1 MVTSS
6 KHSIVYKVVNGLEI
20 KLDIHIP
27 PDAQAVPVLLWFH
40 GGGLLQGHRDGIA
53 PHMLESVSKYK
64 HALITADYRLAPQV
78 GVQDIFADVQDCIT
92 FIRQP
97 EGLASHLSS
106 AVGAGTV
113 DYSRLAISGSSAGGY
128 LALLAGLY
136 AQPKPQVILPIYPIT
151 DPLGTFFT
159 TSQPWPLEKDGLVDP
174 QKRVEDILVKTY
186 LDRKSATAVSNSV
199 SYSSRALMYNY
210 MLDRANLADLLH
222 FDLKFDPQ
230 HNSANDKWRIA
241 KQIAEHRLPP
251 TYIVHGTVDRDVGV
265 EQADEIVG
273 VMVGEGLEVVYKR
286 LRGKDHVFDVV
297 DPGEKLESMYAFM
310 HKYV

>member
-1 MVTSS
+1 MATSS

-40 GGGLLQGHRDGIA
+40 GGGLLQGHRDSIA
-53 PHMLESVSKYK
+53 PHMLDSVSKYK

-78 GVQDIFADVQDCIT
+78 GIQDIFADVQDCIA

-97 EGLASHLSS
+97 EGLAKHLNGIV
-106 AVGAGTV
+106 AAGIV
-113 DYSRLAISGSSAGGY
+113 DCSRLAVSGSSAGGY

-136 AQPKPQVILPIYPIT
+136 AQPKPKVILPIYPIT

-174 QKRVEDILVKTY
+174 EKRVEDAAVQPH
-186 LDRKSATAVSNSV
+186 LDRKSASAVSNTTSD
-199 SYSSRALMYNY
+199 SSRAMMYNY

-222 FDLKFDPQ
+222 FDLKSDPQ
-230 HNSANDKWRIA
+230 HNPSNDKWRIA

-251 TYIVHGTVDRDVGV
+251 TYIVHGIVDRDVGV
-265 EQADEIVG
+265 EQADEVVG
-273 VMVGEGLEVVYKR
+273 VMVGEGLEVVYER
-286 LRGKDHVFDVV
+286 LKGKDHVFDVV
-297 DPGEKLESMYAFM
+297 DPSEKLEGMYAFM
-310 HKYV
+310 HKHV